1 MRTWMIISLMVL
13 GACVP
18 SIAQRADGAYADY
31 RVVPLPTSIQMDTT
45 HAFTLQS
52 GMGIDFDASQPELQR
67 NAAFLQQWVEELT
80 GLHLLLTP
88 GAKKAAIQLRLS
100 EKVTAQEAY
109 TIAINK
115 KGVLVQ
121 AASPVGIFRAIQTLR
136 KSLPLSSP
144 SSLHPSPVTLHL
156 PYATISDSPRFSY
169 RGVHLDC
176 ARHFFSVDVIKRYL
190 D

>member
-1 MRTWMIISLMVL
+1 MHRNRQA
-13 GACVP
+13 AC
-18 SIAQRADGAYADY
+18 RC
-31 RVVPLPTSIQMDTT
+31 
-45 HAFTLQS
+45 HLQ
-52 GMGIDFDASQPELQR
+52 
-67 NAAFLQQWVEELT
+67 
-80 GLHLLLTP
+80 LTP

-144 SSLHPSPVTLHL
+144 SSLHPSPFTLHL

-190 D
+190 DLLALHGCNQPVMAAISRPGLLVSS